1 MARLETL
8 ACHLVPAWLATS
20 DWVEQSLNNV
30 VGEPV
35 LARVQGQSLADSEH
49 TTAPL
54 GRLLEEKN
62 QALRSS
68 VTRWARTNR
77 NVLLDLDLN
86 VCGSW
91 CANAAAKWTMDLHF
105 AAKHS
110 DAQAGPG
117 KLRYTD
123 SSGRVMQDKS
133 WTALM
138 GCFSKP

>member
-54 GRLLEEKN
+54 GGEN
-62 QALRSS
+62 PSIA
-68 VTRWARTNR
+68 
-77 NVLLDLDLN
+77 
-86 VCGSW
+86 
-91 CANAAAKWTMDLHF
+91 
-105 AAKHS
+105 
-110 DAQAGPG
+110 
-117 KLRYTD
+117 KLRD
-123 SSGRVMQDKS
+123 EVG
-133 WTALM
+133 
-138 GCFSKP
+138 